1 MTIFTPFPSSRRP
14 ARAAL
19 LAAVM
24 LALASAGCSSR
35 GEVRD
40 DPAAAAPDMAVPAAA
55 SAPAMPAGPVG
66 TAVSPDPAPHA
77 TAADPTAAMTNA
89 TAPASPATGE
99 PAPTAAERD
108 FEAIYGPV
116 ASDPTGPAGSNPR
129 DPWEGFNRRVHRFNN
144 ALDQNVARPVAEAY
158 VSTVPSP
165 IRTGVRNFFS
175 NLGQPVSALNALL
188 QGKPV
193 QAGQALGRFVLNA
206 TLGVGGIFDP
216 ATDAGLPHRSE
227 DFGQTL
233 GVWGW
238 RESRY
243 LELPLFG
250 PRTVRDTFGLAGD
263 APLSP
268 VRQIDDDVARVGT
281 QGLQLVDLRT
291 RLMAIDSLREGAADD
306 YALIRDAWLQ
316 RRDYQIFGDRGGDE
330 ESGLP
335 DYLLEEEPPT
345 IPADSIPPGL

>member
-1 MTIFTPFPSSRRP
+1 MNDPRRAERRSRFLLLP
-14 ARAAL
+14 AVLAAL
-19 LAAVM
+19 VL
-24 LALASAGCSSR
+24 AGCSH
-35 GEVRD
+35 GGGVR
-40 DPAAAAPDMAVPAAA
+40 
-55 SAPAMPAGPVG
+55 
-66 TAVSPDPAPHA
+66 
-77 TAADPTAAMTNA
+77 
-89 TAPASPATGE
+89 E
-99 PAPTAAERD
+99 PAPEPVPSAPFEEHAADEATAGTDLAPTDAELD
-108 FEAIYGPV
+108 FDAIYGPV
-116 ASDPTGPAGSNPR
+116 ATDTASAPGSHPQ
-129 DPWEGFNRRVHRFNN
+129 DPWEGFNRRMHRFNN
-144 ALDQNVARPVAEAY
+144 ALDRNIAKPAAEAY
-158 VSTVPSP
+158 VAAVPSP
-165 IRTGVRNFFS
+165 VRTGVRNFFS

-188 QGKPV
+188 QGRPV

-216 ATDAGLPHRSE
+216 ATDAGLPYRSE

-250 PRTVRDTFGLAGD
+250 PRTVRDAFGLAGD

-268 VRQIDDDVARVGT
+268 VRQIDDDAVRLGT

-306 YALIRDAWLQ
+306 YALIRDAWMQ
-316 RRDYQIFGDRGGDE
+316 RRQYQIFGDRGDDD
-330 ESGLP
+330 SGLP